1 MVRDRFSAWRRR
13 ILLGRIISAHDRA
26 NGVRRPWSLGEW
38 KRVAALASVCILG
51 AYAVADAQQRPDMTQ
66 VPREAACIIKGN
78 ISDRGERI
86 YHMPGGEFYER
97 TRISPAKDERWFCS
111 EADARAAG
119 WRRSKR

>member
-1 MVRDRFSAWRRR
+1 MVRDRFTAWRRR
-13 ILLGRIISAHDRA
+13 ILLDRMISAHDRA
-26 NGVRRPWSLGEW
+26 NGVRRPRLLGEW
-38 KRVAALASVCILG
+38 KRVAALASVCIFG

-66 VPREAACIIKGN
+66 VPRGAACIIKGN

-86 YHMPGGEFYER
+86 YHMPGGEFYDR
-97 TRISPAKDERWFCS
+97 TRISLAKGERWFCS